1 MNLTYHNVNTVAYGV
16 GGLERCSRVG
26 KITDTVF
33 KIVEHGRA
41 MCDQLFVMRLYNPDE
56 IWSKLLPEGD
66 RTVIIRTDKDVHT
79 VIIDSNIT
87 YQEFRQSMEYI
98 ITPYDIS
105 KTGYIMDY
113 EAVDNRE
120 FAGLSLFKYARQRF
134 ADGMERPVLWI
145 DLTKR
150 WRNNEF
156 CIHNKADAEEMYGKI
171 KSYIKDD
178 TKMFIDVEV
187 NGTPIVFERALFN
200 VKQIAVDKILYPF
213 IISYLER
220 VAGMTY
226 DISSAIDWIT
236 GFPCDDFYI
245 HRYSTELQ
253 GTALGMNCFQ
263 KGNTMSKYQK
273 CKKDTFDWG
282 EVCYG
287 E

>member
-1 MNLTYHNVNTVAYGV
+1 MNLTYHNVNTVAYNV

-26 KITDTVF
+26 KTTDTVF
-33 KIVEHGRA
+33 KIGEHGRI
-41 MCDQLFVMRLYNPDE
+41 MCDQLFVMQVYNPDE

-66 RTVIIRTDKDVHT
+66 RTVVIRTDKDVHT
-79 VIIDSNIT
+79 IIVDNDIT
-87 YQEFRQSMEYI
+87 YQEFRQAMEYI
-98 ITPYDIS
+98 VAPYDIS

-156 CIHNKADAEEMYGKI
+156 FIHNKAEAEEMYDKI
-171 KSYIKDD
+171 KSYTKDD
-178 TKMFIDVEV
+178 VKMFIDVEV
-187 NGTPIVFERALFN
+187 NGTPIVVDRSLFN
-200 VKQIAVDKILYPF
+200 VKQISADRILYPL
-213 IISYLER
+213 IISYIER

-226 DISSAIDWIT
+226 DVGAAIDWIT
-236 GFPCDDFYI
+236 GFSDENFYI

-253 GTALGMNCFQ
+253 GTALGMKCFQ
-263 KGNTMSKYQK
+263 KGYDTSKYHQ
-273 CKKDTFDWG
+273 CKRDTLEWG